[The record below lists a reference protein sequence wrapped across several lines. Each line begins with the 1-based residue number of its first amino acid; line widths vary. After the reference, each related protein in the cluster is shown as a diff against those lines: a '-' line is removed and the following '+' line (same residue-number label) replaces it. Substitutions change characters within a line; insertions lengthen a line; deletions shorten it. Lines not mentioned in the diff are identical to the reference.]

1 MMLKILR
8 NGVTQCSSKRGL
20 FCSAAQLDAA
30 YDGPGKTTVNI
41 LNENKAKLMIDGF
54 SRVGFTLNNDMRA
67 MGPIALFPDAVFQW
81 NIKDTLSVTEDAFAL
96 FELLDPKPEIV
107 FFGYGSY
114 AQSVNTVSQYCK
126 SVRSSPP
133 KFISFSEIF
142 IWQRIF

>member
-107 FFGYGSY
+107 FFGYGCY
-114 AQSVNTVSQYCK
+114 AQSVKTVSQYCK
-126 SVRSSPP
+126 SMRSSPP

-142 IWQRIF
+142 FWQRIF